1 MEAGA
6 MVKAAMRGGQVLE
19 TAQGLFVCFL
29 MWTILKSSLNV
40 LHYLFIFFFFFLVS
54 NVCGIIAS

>member
-29 MWTILKSSLNV
+29 MWTIFKVFVGFVKILL
-40 LHYLFIFFFFFLVS
+40 LFFC
-54 NVCGIIAS
+54 VCYDFGGTRHVGS

>member
-1 MEAGA
+1 

-29 MWTILKSSLNV
+29 MWTIFKVFVEFVKILL
-40 LHYLFIFFFFFLVS
+40 LFFC
-54 NVCGIIAS
+54 VCYDFGGTRHVGS